1 MMIYV
6 FDRVENIVGK
16 GPIITV
22 IELMQ
27 NLVVMYIFTKFGAD
41 WLIIV
46 DASVYTKSNVAIFL
60 IQG

>member
-1 MMIYV
+1 MIYV